1 MSSGAEQNARYKLCR
16 DLPAEKGPIF
26 EEWLK
31 ELLDAAEGE
40 GDEDASCPL
49 ARRSATGKLS
59 VSWKMHFLFDSSSG
73 RSEAIFAG
81 GRSRTRPSDQ
91 DAD

>member
-31 ELLDAAEGE
+31 ELLDAAESGSLPITSDDGE
-40 GDEDASCPL
+40 LPDPAAG
-49 ARRSATGKLS
+49 RKVRKVKL
-59 VSWKMHFLFDSSSG
+59 
-73 RSEAIFAG
+73 
-81 GRSRTRPSDQ
+81 
-91 DAD
+91 

>member
-1 MSSGAEQNARYKLCR
+1 MASGDEKNTRFKICR

-40 GDEDASCPL
+40 GDEDASWAQTYQGTDRRIGAEL
-49 ARRSATGKLS
+49 A
-59 VSWKMHFLFDSSSG
+59 
-73 RSEAIFAG
+73 
-81 GRSRTRPSDQ
+81 
-91 DAD
+91 